1 MAKTINKKTNKEIE
15 NEKDPQKKML
25 LQEDYDWYLTYDKKK
40 IWVCFKTG
48 KKIYVWEALNW
59 Y

>member
-1 MAKTINKKTNKEIE
+1 MTKTIDKKTNKEIE

-25 LQEDYDWYLTYDKKK
+25 LQKDFDWYLTYDKKK
-40 IWVCFKTG
+40 IWLCFKAR